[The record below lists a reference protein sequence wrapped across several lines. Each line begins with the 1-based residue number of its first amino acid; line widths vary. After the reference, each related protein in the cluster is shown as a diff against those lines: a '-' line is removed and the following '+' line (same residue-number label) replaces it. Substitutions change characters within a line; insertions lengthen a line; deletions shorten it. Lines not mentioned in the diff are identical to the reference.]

1 MKEKLTIDDINARG
15 HYSKTEVAQVL
26 RWSVR
31 KVERRI
37 ADGRLKFK
45 LWKRENQLR
54 IEGVELRKY
63 YYDLN

>member
-1 MKEKLTIDDINARG
+1 MKKELTIDDIIARG
-15 HYSKTEVAQVL
+15 HYSKPEVAQVL

-31 KVERRI
+31 KVERRM

-45 LWKRENQLR
+45 LWSRENQLR

-63 YYDLN
+63 YYNLH